1 MRIKLNV
8 LIYVNPL
15 VQRQKLDK
23 FKFPFFFF
31 LSFFS
36 LILTCHPLETFFFF
50 FQLKLSSRDQNICKV
65 GPEDSMKRDFQEQN
79 KGPHD
84 SIRNKQI
91 YMSKYFQSLYS
102 LNTLVLTLEY
112 TILSIIC
119 LKRQKYTVIYLFQD
133 FLDL

>member
-23 FKFPFFFF
+23 FKLPFFF
-31 LSFFS
+31 SFFLFPYS
-36 LILTCHPLETFFFF
+36 HLSSSRDFFFF